1 MSASIT
7 FWATTL
13 HFWLIECAFYQHLV
27 SFDCLFSSLQLS
39 SLISWLD
46 KIHLEGTCCCCIVI
60 FLSAS
65 WSSSSKCWKIFILLL
80 KLSSHKIMFIERG
93 VGGREEGLRTPCPSR
108 RVRRRGRPR
117 PGGICRSWRC
127 QPCSGPWAGWAESGS
142 VSPDRPSQNPENN
155 QIYDL
160 SLSLSPQQRSDLIKL
175 FKALQSRVQP

>member
-93 VGGREEGLRTPCPSR
+93 VGGREGGETQNSLSQPESSSEGTASSRGYLSKLEVSAVLWTLGRMGGVRLR
-108 RVRRRGRPR
+108 
-117 PGGICRSWRC
+117 
-127 QPCSGPWAGWAESGS
+127 
-142 VSPDRPSQNPENN
+142 VSRPSQSKP
-155 QIYDL
+155 
-160 SLSLSPQQRSDLIKL
+160 
-175 FKALQSRVQP
+175 